1 MCYMLETIA
10 LVAMLQSV
18 QNQTEGIHCLFP
30 ADDGGGKTL
39 QVVLDPM
46 PSLKDQPGLYRVFM
60 EIEGQV
66 TLKAAAQPI
75 ATTEDRDVLFL
86 ARHGQDSVFTLG
98 VQENGQAA
106 LSQRTSQTSKAK
118 TRLGV
123 CAGAAQHINRWL
135 PS

>member
-1 MCYMLETIA
+1 MLETIA
-10 LVAMLQSV
+10 LVAMLQTV
-18 QNQTEGIHCLFP
+18 QSQTDGINCLFP
-30 ADDGGGKTL
+30 ATEGEGKSL

-75 ATTEDRDVLFL
+75 ATTEDRDILFL
-86 ARHGQDSVFTLG
+86 ARHGQTSVFTLG

-106 LSQRTSQTSKAK
+106 LSQRTNQSSKAK
-118 TRLGV
+118 TRTGI
-123 CAGAAQHINRWL
+123 CDGASHHIHRWL